1 MYALLLL
8 PCLWG
13 CPPCLFDKH
22 GAVEKARKDFDR
34 SLAGLFFCPY
44 DNCGTYC
51 VTTVT
56 VLGGQMMELL
66 LGLLALFT
74 AWLWWATK
82 TVTGRLEK
90 RIEKLE
96 ADLRERTG

>member
-1 MYALLLL
+1 
-8 PCLWG
+8 
-13 CPPCLFDKH
+13 
-22 GAVEKARKDFDR
+22 
-34 SLAGLFFCPY
+34 
-44 DNCGTYC
+44 
-51 VTTVT
+51 
-56 VLGGQMMELL
+56 MMELL